1 MTAKPTILESDTPG
15 KSAHTVRSVAG
26 RYRTNTIFRGIALI
40 GTVMAIMIL
49 LVLLLSILLKG
60 ITRFN
65 GSFITSMAS
74 YQADEAGIYAS
85 LIGTVVI
92 CAICALSALPLGV
105 GTAVLIEEFQ
115 PKNRILR
122 RIHDIVET
130 NIRNLAGVPS
140 IVYGILG
147 VTAFAAMFGIFGI
160 AGQSNIAIGQKWYDQ
175 YSDAQGNLLF
185 IPVESYTAPS
195 TPLYTSDVTKPQR
208 FEVWRGS
215 DPILVGSQTDVEAA
229 AAEEAA
235 SAPTDATPEATAK
248 APADASTDPS
258 EAPSAEELVEQRLD
272 AMATL
277 DITDNNWVITPDA
290 ATAESIDFQKL
301 GVQPGDILRFG
312 FLFDEFSQR
321 EVYSRFEIT
330 QVQPDS
336 LSVYGTKID
345 SFLDAAQPDAKRVE
359 RQVMDR
365 ESFAPM
371 MSQIN
376 KDIQA
381 FEDTM
386 QDGINA
392 SRDGDRNTGPAR
404 IDEATAKKIADK
416 AIASG
421 PFTGDTTK
429 LRDSLIKKLVALDG
443 MDSRDLR
450 ASRRELVN
458 DAVDAEKQARLS
470 GKIMTGQNPNRVDYK
485 SWYYISLPFGR
496 GVLAGG
502 LTLML
507 VVLPIVIVASQEA
520 LRGVP
525 SSYRQGALALGATKW
540 QSVSKTALPAA
551 IPGICTGTILAVSR
565 AIGEAAPILIL
576 GGVVFINFTPGN
588 LMDKFTVLPL
598 QIYNWS
604 SQPSDDFREIAAA
617 GIIVLL
623 IVLLSFNA
631 LAIYIRHR
639 ASKHQ

>member
-1 MTAKPTILESDTPG
+1 MTAKPTTIMPDLTQ
-15 KSAHTVRSVAG
+15 KQTHTVRPVAR
-26 RYRTNTIFRGIALI
+26 RYRTNTIFRGIALL
-40 GTVMAIMIL
+40 GTVMAILIL
-49 LVLLLSILLKG
+49 LVLLLSIFLKG
-60 ITRFN
+60 MTRLN
-65 GSFITSMAS
+65 GSFVTSMAS
-74 YQADEAGIYAS
+74 YQAQEAGIYAS
-85 LIGTVVI
+85 LIGTIIV
-92 CAICALSALPLGV
+92 CAICAFSALPLGV
-105 GTAVLIEEFQ
+105 GTAILIEEFQ

-122 RIHDIVET
+122 RIHDIFET

-147 VTAFAAMFGIFGI
+147 VTAFAAMFGLFGI

-175 YSDAQGNLLF
+175 YSDAQGTMLF
-185 IPVESYTAPS
+185 VPVDSYTTPP
-195 TPLYTSDVTKPQR
+195 TPLYTSDVTTPQR

-215 DPILVGSQTDVEAA
+215 DPILVGSQTDVQAA
-229 AAEEAA
+229 AAEAE
-235 SAPTDATPEATAK
+235 T
-248 APADASTDPS
+248 PADADADATAADPKDVDS
-258 EAPSAEELVEQRLD
+258 KDVETPKADVAQVEQRLD

-277 DITDNNWVITPDA
+277 DITDDQWVIAPDP
-290 ATAESIDFQKL
+290 ATSESIDFKKL
-301 GVQPGDILRFG
+301 GIQPGDTVRYG

-321 EVYSRFEIT
+321 EVYSRFEVT
-330 QVQPDS
+330 DVQPKA
-336 LSVYGTKID
+336 LSVYGSKIET
-345 SFLDAAQPDAKRVE
+345 FLEAAQPDAKRVE
-359 RQVMDR
+359 RQVMER

-376 KDIQA
+376 IDIQA
-381 FEDTM
+381 FEDAM

-404 IDEATAKKIADK
+404 IDQATAQQIADK
-416 AIASG
+416 AIAAG
-421 PFTGDTTK
+421 PFKGDTTQ
-429 LRDSLIKKLVALDG
+429 LRDKLIKKLIALDG
-443 MDSRDLR
+443 KESRELR
-450 ASRRELVN
+450 ASRRDLVN
-458 DAVDAEKQARLS
+458 DAVDTEKQARLS
-470 GKIMTGQNPNRVDYK
+470 GKIMTGQNPNRVDHK
-485 SWYYISLPFGR
+485 SWYYVALPFGR

-507 VVLPIVIVASQEA
+507 VILPIVIVASQEA

-588 LMDKFTVLPL
+588 LMDNFTVLPL

-604 SQPSDDFREIAAA
+604 SQPSDDFRELAAA

-631 LAIYIRHR
+631 IAIYIRQR